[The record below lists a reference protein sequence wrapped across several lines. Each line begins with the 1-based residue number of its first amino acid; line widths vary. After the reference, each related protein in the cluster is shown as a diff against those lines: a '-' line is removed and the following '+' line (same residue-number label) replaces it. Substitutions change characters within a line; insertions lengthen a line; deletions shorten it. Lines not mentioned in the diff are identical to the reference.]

1 MADNNYCACNSGE
14 SKYTIKLN
22 QQGPAGKKGEQGD
35 KGIPGFSPYISVVQ
49 SDDENYI
56 LRINN
61 EANSY
66 NTPNLFPKDQVTTW
80 TNNIEAQVNQNTT
93 DISNIETQVQQNT
106 TDLSNIKPQVQQNTT
121 DLSKINGNYV
131 TLSTSQEISGRKRF
145 IDEYTEFSGVTNTSS
160 FYNEYGKI
168 RIEAEYSEAKIRFN
182 SNKIGTS
189 PVHGDYFNGACIY
202 FSYTDNRLY
211 YLPNSSS
218 QDGITLQGNELAVK
232 GDLPKLATTTTAGI
246 VKPDRKTITISDDGA
261 LTANYLVPQTYTNN
275 SGEEVNKFLKLTIN
289 KNSLQSSSFTSNDL
303 ILTYCTTT
311 FENGVQIGGITN
323 EFPITTFLKAT
334 VDKLGTVKPDGT
346 TVTINS
352 DGVISAVGEVSQ
364 QELADGL
371 ALKVNLTDYNNRV
384 GSLESTVGEQA
395 QTIATLQENNTRL
408 LEMINALK
416 DRVTTLETM
425 IDGGNA

>member
-80 TNNIEAQVNQNTT
+80 TNNIEAQV
-93 DISNIETQVQQNT
+93 QQNT
-106 TDLSNIKPQVQQNTT
+106 S
-121 DLSKINGNYV
+121 DLSKIKGNYV
-131 TLSTSQEISGRKRF
+131 DLKTDQEIDGFKRF
-145 IDEYTEFSGVTNTSS
+145 INEDTEFSGVTNTSS
-160 FYNEYGKI
+160 WYNEFGKI
-168 RIEAEYSEAKIRFN
+168 KIETEYAYARIRFN
-182 SNKIGTS
+182 SKKRTDGYY
-189 PVHGDYFNGACIY
+189 DGALIL
-202 FSYTDNRLY
+202 FSNTDNRLY
-211 YLPNSSS
+211 YLPNTSS
-218 QDGITLQGNELAVK
+218 QGGGILPAKELAVK
-232 GDLPKLATTTTAGI
+232 GDLPKLATTTTAG
-246 VKPDRKTITISDDGA
+246 
-261 LTANYLVPQTYTNN
+261 
-275 SGEEVNKFLKLTIN
+275 
-289 KNSLQSSSFTSNDL
+289 
-303 ILTYCTTT
+303 
-311 FENGVQIGGITN
+311 
-323 EFPITTFLKAT
+323 
-334 VDKLGTVKPDGT
+334 TVKPDGT
-346 TVTINS
+346 TVTINA

-408 LEMINALK
+408 LEMINTLK
-416 DRVTTLETM
+416 DRVTALETM

>member
-35 KGIPGFSPYISVVQ
+35 KGLPGFSPYISVVQ

-80 TNNIEAQVNQNTT
+80 TNNIEAQV
-93 DISNIETQVQQNT
+93 
-106 TDLSNIKPQVQQNTT
+106 QQNTT
-121 DLSKINGNYV
+121 DLSKINNNFVDLTTRQDIGGYKTFTKGLSAGN
-131 TLSTSQEISGRKRF
+131 TINGLSIELRCNDVLNGIFFNDYSVPGGKYSSLTYNKENIAIRYKKTGRSLS
-145 IDEYTEFSGVTNTSS
+145 DEDS
-160 FYNEYGKI
+160 
-168 RIEAEYSEAKIRFN
+168 
-182 SNKIGTS
+182 
-189 PVHGDYFNGACIY
+189 
-202 FSYTDNRLY
+202 
-211 YLPNSSS
+211 
-218 QDGITLQGNELAVK
+218 ELAVK
-232 GDLPKLATTTTAGI
+232 GDLPTIAKYQTPGL
-246 VKPDRKTITISDDGA
+246 VKSDFKTITIADDGA
-261 LTANYLVPQTYTNN
+261 LTANYLVPQTYTDN
-275 SGEEVNKFLKLTIN
+275 SGLEVNKFLKLTIN
-289 KNSLQSSSFTSNDL
+289 KNSLQSSSFSSNDL
-303 ILTYCTTT
+303 ILMYRTTT
-311 FENGVQIGGITN
+311 FDNGEQVGDIIS
-323 EFPITTFLKAT
+323 EYPITTFLKAT

-346 TVTINS
+346 TVTINA
-352 DGVISAVGEVSQ
+352 DRVISAVGEVTQ

-395 QTIATLQENNTRL
+395 QTIATLQENNTKL

-416 DRVTTLETM
+416 DRVTALETM

>member
-80 TNNIEAQVNQNTT
+80 TNNIEAQV
-93 DISNIETQVQQNT
+93 QQNT
-106 TDLSNIKPQVQQNTT
+106 TDLSNI
-121 DLSKINGNYV
+121 NGNYV
-131 TLSTSQEISGRKRF
+131 DLETSQKIYGVKAFMNTINVGFTDLPNVGEGIRLTHGTSIAAIQFVTAQSSGG
-145 IDEYTEFSGVTNTSS
+145 YHQGVQLLAKGFYDPTSS
-160 FYNEYGKI
+160 PM
-168 RIEAEYSEAKIRFN
+168 AA
-182 SNKIGTS
+182 
-189 PVHGDYFNGACIY
+189 
-202 FSYTDNRLY
+202 RLY
-211 YLPNSSS
+211 YSPNILFTGGIKENVSSA
-218 QDGITLQGNELAVK
+218 DELAVK

-246 VKPDRKTITISDDGA
+246 
-261 LTANYLVPQTYTNN
+261 
-275 SGEEVNKFLKLTIN
+275 
-289 KNSLQSSSFTSNDL
+289 
-303 ILTYCTTT
+303 
-311 FENGVQIGGITN
+311 
-323 EFPITTFLKAT
+323 
-334 VDKLGTVKPDGT
+334 VKPDGT

-408 LEMINALK
+408 LEMINTLK
-416 DRVTTLETM
+416 DRVTALETM

>member
-80 TNNIEAQVNQNTT
+80 TNNIEAQVQQNTT

-131 TLSTSQEISGRKRF
+131 TLSTNQEISGRKRF
-145 IDEYTEFSGVTNTSS
+145 TNEETEFSTGEESGKVIIKS
-160 FYNEYGKI
+160 EYDLGQ
-168 RIEAEYSEAKIRFN
+168 IRFN
-182 SNKIGTS
+182 STKRTDG
-189 PVHGDYFNGACIY
+189 YYNGAFIA
-202 FSYTDNRLY
+202 FSNTDNKLY
-211 YLPNSSS
+211 YKGNTSS
-218 QDGITLQGNELAVK
+218 QGISFNSTNELAVK

-246 VKPDRKTITISDDGA
+246 VKPDYKTIAISDDGA

-275 SGEEVNKFLKLTIN
+275 SGEEVNKFLKLTI
-289 KNSLQSSSFTSNDL
+289 KNSSLQSSSFSSNDL
-303 ILTYCTTT
+303 ILTYRTAT
-311 FENGVQIGGITN
+311 FDNGVEVGNITS
-323 EFPITTFLKAT
+323 EYPITTFLKAT

-346 TVTINS
+346 TVTITD
-352 DGVISAVGEVSQ
+352 DGTISAVGEVTQ

-408 LEMINALK
+408 LELINNLK
-416 DRVTTLETM
+416 DRVTALETM

>member
-35 KGIPGFSPYISVVQ
+35 KGLPGFSPYISVVQ

-80 TNNIEAQVNQNTT
+80 TNNIEG
-93 DISNIETQVQQNT
+93 QVQQLQADINT
-106 TDLSNIKPQVQQNTT
+106 KANLTLDNINVANPFNLNGLYINTDPLRGIVRIGDNYGQHIKVDSNGLSIENDNYYNIGISSTSGIIIGYKDKVLFRLKNEAFEYNNETIATQPWVEKQLDGFLTDL
-121 DLSKINGNYV
+121 
-131 TLSTSQEISGRKRF
+131 
-145 IDEYTEFSGVTNTSS
+145 
-160 FYNEYGKI
+160 
-168 RIEAEYSEAKIRFN
+168 
-182 SNKIGTS
+182 
-189 PVHGDYFNGACIY
+189 PV
-202 FSYTDNRLY
+202 
-211 YLPNSSS
+211 
-218 QDGITLQGNELAVK
+218 
-232 GDLPKLATTTTAGI
+232 ATTTSLGV
-246 VKPDRKTITISDDGA
+246 VKPDRKTITIADDGA

-275 SGEEVNKFLKLTIN
+275 SGLEVNKFLKLTIN
-289 KNSLQSSSFTSNDL
+289 NNSLQSSNFSSNDL
-303 ILTYCTTT
+303 ILTYRTTT
-311 FENGVQIGGITN
+311 FENGVQVGDITS
-323 EFPITTFLKAT
+323 ESPITTFLKAT

-395 QTIATLQENNTRL
+395 QTIATLQENNTKL
-408 LEMINALK
+408 LELINTLK
-416 DRVTTLETM
+416 DRVTALETM

>member
-80 TNNIEAQVNQNTT
+80 TNNIEAQV
-93 DISNIETQVQQNT
+93 QQNT
-106 TDLSNIKPQVQQNTT
+106 A
-121 DLSKINGNYV
+121 DLSKVNNNFVDLTTRQDIGGYKTFTEGLSAGNTKNGLFTDLRCNDVLNGIFFNDYSV
-131 TLSTSQEISGRKRF
+131 PGGKYSSLTYNKENIAIRYEKTGRSLS
-145 IDEYTEFSGVTNTSS
+145 DEDS
-160 FYNEYGKI
+160 
-168 RIEAEYSEAKIRFN
+168 
-182 SNKIGTS
+182 
-189 PVHGDYFNGACIY
+189 
-202 FSYTDNRLY
+202 
-211 YLPNSSS
+211 
-218 QDGITLQGNELAVK
+218 ELAVK

-246 VKPDRKTITISDDGA
+246 VKARPLYEIDTSKMPEVVIG
-261 LTANYLVPQTYTNN
+261 NN
-275 SGEEVNKFLKLTIN
+275 SKDSNTYQKLYVDDVLLPT
-289 KNSLQSSSFTSNDL
+289 
-303 ILTYCTTT
+303 
-311 FENGVQIGGITN
+311 NGVAVVEEGFDNSRFIAKAY
-323 EFPITTFLKAT
+323 LKAKIENEEASIEGYSLESEYQKYDPKDNT
-334 VDKLGTVKPDGT
+334 WITLSHQISTIPLVATTQRAGFVKPDGT
-346 TVTINS
+346 TVTITN
-352 DGVISAVGEVSQ
+352 DGTISAVGEVSQ

-416 DRVTTLETM
+416 DRVTALETM

>member
-35 KGIPGFSPYISVVQ
+35 KGLPGFSPYISVVQ

-80 TNNIEAQVNQNTT
+80 TNNIEAQVQQLQAEINTKANLTLDNINVANPFNLNGLYINTDPVKRLVYIGDRYAQNILVTYDGLNIKNDNYYDI
-93 DISNIETQVQQNT
+93 DISNTSGISVQHKNNKTVLFSLSNDAFEYKNETIATQPWVEKQLDGFL
-106 TDLSNIKPQVQQNTT
+106 TDL
-121 DLSKINGNYV
+121 
-131 TLSTSQEISGRKRF
+131 
-145 IDEYTEFSGVTNTSS
+145 
-160 FYNEYGKI
+160 
-168 RIEAEYSEAKIRFN
+168 
-182 SNKIGTS
+182 
-189 PVHGDYFNGACIY
+189 PV
-202 FSYTDNRLY
+202 
-211 YLPNSSS
+211 
-218 QDGITLQGNELAVK
+218 
-232 GDLPKLATTTTAGI
+232 ATTTTAGI
-246 VKPDRKTITISDDGA
+246 VKPD
-261 LTANYLVPQTYTNN
+261 
-275 SGEEVNKFLKLTIN
+275 
-289 KNSLQSSSFTSNDL
+289 
-303 ILTYCTTT
+303 
-311 FENGVQIGGITN
+311 
-323 EFPITTFLKAT
+323 
-334 VDKLGTVKPDGT
+334 GT
-346 TVTINS
+346 TVTINA

-408 LEMINALK
+408 LEMINTLK
-416 DRVTTLETM
+416 DRVTALETM

>member
-35 KGIPGFSPYISVVQ
+35 KGLPGFSPYISVVQ

-80 TNNIEAQVNQNTT
+80 TNNIEAQV
-93 DISNIETQVQQNT
+93 QQNT
-106 TDLSNIKPQVQQNTT
+106 ADIDTKANLTLDNINVANPFNLNGLYINTDPIKRVTRIGDNYGQNIEVDYTGLSINNDNYYSIDIDNTSGIIIVYKNKTLFSLKNEAFDYKNETIATQPWVEKQLDGFLTDL
-121 DLSKINGNYV
+121 
-131 TLSTSQEISGRKRF
+131 
-145 IDEYTEFSGVTNTSS
+145 
-160 FYNEYGKI
+160 
-168 RIEAEYSEAKIRFN
+168 
-182 SNKIGTS
+182 
-189 PVHGDYFNGACIY
+189 PV
-202 FSYTDNRLY
+202 
-211 YLPNSSS
+211 
-218 QDGITLQGNELAVK
+218 
-232 GDLPKLATTTTAGI
+232 ATTT
-246 VKPDRKTITISDDGA
+246 S
-261 LTANYLVPQTYTNN
+261 
-275 SGEEVNKFLKLTIN
+275 
-289 KNSLQSSSFTSNDL
+289 
-303 ILTYCTTT
+303 
-311 FENGVQIGGITN
+311 
-323 EFPITTFLKAT
+323 
-334 VDKLGTVKPDGT
+334 LGTVKPDGT

-395 QTIATLQENNTRL
+395 QTIATLQENNTKL
-408 LEMINALK
+408 LEMINKLK
-416 DRVTTLETM
+416 DRVTALETM

>member
-35 KGIPGFSPYISVVQ
+35 KGLPGFSPYISVVQ

-80 TNNIEAQVNQNTT
+80 TNNIEAQV
-93 DISNIETQVQQNT
+93 
-106 TDLSNIKPQVQQNTT
+106 QQNTT
-121 DLSKINGNYV
+121 DLSKINNNFVDLTTRQNIGGYKTFVEGLYAGNTKNGLFTELRCNDVLNGIFFHDYSV
-131 TLSTSQEISGRKRF
+131 PGGKYSSLTYNKENIAIRYKKTGRSLS
-145 IDEYTEFSGVTNTSS
+145 DEDS
-160 FYNEYGKI
+160 
-168 RIEAEYSEAKIRFN
+168 
-182 SNKIGTS
+182 
-189 PVHGDYFNGACIY
+189 
-202 FSYTDNRLY
+202 
-211 YLPNSSS
+211 
-218 QDGITLQGNELAVK
+218 ELAIK

-246 VKPDRKTITISDDGA
+246 VKPDFKTITISDDGA

-275 SGEEVNKFLKLTIN
+275 SGLEVNKFLKLTIN
-289 KNSLQSSSFTSNDL
+289 KNSLQSSSFSSNDL
-303 ILTYCTTT
+303 ILTYRTTT
-311 FENGVQIGGITN
+311 YDNGEQVGDITN
-323 EFPITTFLKAT
+323 EYPITTFLKAT

-346 TVTINS
+346 TVTINT

-416 DRVTTLETM
+416 DRVTALETM